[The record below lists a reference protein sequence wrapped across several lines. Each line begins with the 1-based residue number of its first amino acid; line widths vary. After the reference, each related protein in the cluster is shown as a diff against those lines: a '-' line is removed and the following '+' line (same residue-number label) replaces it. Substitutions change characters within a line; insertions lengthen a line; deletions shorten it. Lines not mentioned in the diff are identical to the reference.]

1 MGCAAW
7 AWCTG
12 AEPKALL
19 PTVSTEP
26 VVKGE
31 QPGPGV
37 EMPAPVAIVT
47 VSAHQ
52 LSLVTT
58 CQDARYGARLKETCL
73 IRFQQ
78 DMEAMGRT
86 LWCDWGKTSGQSWH
100 PPTSKASRA
109 GTGAPQAEEVRGSR
123 SCLMQKGPCVYLR
136 NLGSY
141 RDLTD
146 CTRDM
151 AERLGCFWPNVEV
164 DKFFVAVHQRYF
176 HSCPA
181 SGRAVGEPPST
192 VLCPFVVLPITVTLL
207 VTALV
212 VWRSKRTEGIV

>member
-1 MGCAAW
+1 M
-7 AWCTG
+7 
-12 AEPKALL
+12 P
-19 PTVSTEP
+19 
-26 VVKGE
+26 VKGHKD
-31 QPGPGV
+31 PCSHL
-37 EMPAPVAIVT
+37 PASSP
-47 VSAHQ
+47 
-52 LSLVTT
+52 
-58 CQDARYGARLKETCL
+58 CL
-73 IRFQQ
+73 PPR
-78 DMEAMGRT
+78 
-86 LWCDWGKTSGQSWH
+86 SSVQSPWL
-100 PPTSKASRA
+100 PCP
-109 GTGAPQAEEVRGSR
+109 VRGSGR
-123 SCLMQKGPCVYLR
+123 LVCHRQSQASWASASLTPRDMRFPRPPWKGTWNRAKGRVRPAAS
-136 NLGSY
+136 LGFTEGVAGRPVWDRLLQGWRRSY

>member
-1 MGCAAW
+1 MAR
-7 AWCTG
+7 
-12 AEPKALL
+12 ALHGL
-19 PTVSTEP
+19 WLLL
-26 VVKGE
+26 
-31 QPGPGV
+31 
-37 EMPAPVAIVT
+37 
-47 VSAHQ
+47 AHQ

-86 LWCDWGKTSGQSWH
+86 LWCDWGKTS
-100 PPTSKASRA
+100 
-109 GTGAPQAEEVRGSR
+109 
-123 SCLMQKGPCVYLR
+123 
-136 NLGSY
+136 GSY